1 MTISRRALIKGTIA
15 VLVGVPVTA
24 LYLPLVIIVIMLGG
38 AAGFEAIPQGP
49 LKTLEVGALALWGFA
64 GLVGLLGFW
73 AWVFSRTNISASRR
87 IVLAIC
93 IFIGVCA
100 VFPLAGVG
108 SYVYVALAALGCAV
122 GLIICGWLVL
132 PNLPLNPDAR
142 QEQPRAG

>member
-1 MTISRRALIKGTIA
+1 MTISRRALIKGGIA

-24 LYLPLVIIVIMLGG
+24 LYLPFAVIVIVAGG
-38 AAGFEAIPQGP
+38 AASLDAIPQGP
-49 LKTLEVGALALWGFA
+49 LKMLKAGALALWGFA

-73 AWVFSRTNISASRR
+73 AWMFSRASISRSRR
-87 IVLAIC
+87 TVLAIC

-100 VFPLAGVG
+100 VFPLVG
-108 SYVYVALAALGCAV
+108 TVSYVYAALTALGCAV